1 MVRDSEGVNDEVSLA
16 PAAPRRRWPVLAL
29 WAGVL
34 ALCLAV
40 LASSRYSTDM
50 SAFLPR
56 QADERQQLL
65 IDQIRDGALSRMVLI
80 GIDGG
85 SAAQRAD
92 ASRALAAALR
102 RSDLFA
108 GVVNGDEDS
117 RERDQALLLQR
128 RYLLSPAVTP
138 EHFSV
143 EGLHGAIGQSIT
155 ELSGSAGMMLR
166 TLLPRD
172 PTGEL
177 LRTLDGL
184 SGNQPMAG
192 DAEGVWSAADGQRAL
207 LIAMTRAAGTD
218 TDAQERALA
227 QIHAAFEASQAGA
240 DLRLRLSGA
249 PVFSVDARST
259 IRSEVQRLSLIV
271 SVAVSLLLLS
281 VYRSWRNVL
290 IGLLPVASGVVV
302 AIAAVALGF
311 EVVHAVTIGFGT
323 TLMGEAIDYSVYY
336 LLQSGDREA
345 WRQRYWPTI
354 RLGVIT
360 SVCGFGVLL
369 FSSFPGLAQLGAYSV
384 AGLLAAA
391 TTTRFV
397 LPMLPTAPIPRAR
410 IKRLGGLVARVV
422 GAARRLRW
430 PAAALALGAL
440 LLVMTG
446 RDALWAEGLAGLNP
460 APLHLQRLDAELRQD
475 TGVPDL
481 QHMVVVTAPT
491 QDAALQAAEQIGQRL
506 APLVSAGTVAGFD
519 SPARVLPSANTQTA
533 RRAALPAP
541 DELRARLQQALAGL
555 PLQAERLAPF
565 VQDVTTAREQ
575 PLLTAEELNG
585 TSFGFMLSTLLLPRA
600 EGWSVLL
607 PIHLPEGAADAQV
620 SAFRAALEPL
630 LAAPVAGA
638 QAFYLDLQA
647 QTTSVFGRYLDEA
660 LGLAALGGGV
670 IVLLLGLALR
680 HPRRLLRVL
689 LPLASAV
696 LIVMAAHLLLGVRMT
711 LLHLVGLLLIVAV
724 GSNYALFFNQR
735 VDEAKPGAGMPR
747 HTALAS
753 LALANLSTMIGFGA
767 LGFSQVPVLRAI
779 GTTVGP
785 GALLA
790 LLLAMAW
797 SGQQGSTRDNAAAR
811 VHGA

>member
-1 MVRDSEGVNDEVSLA
+1 MSQHPAPAPA
-16 PAAPRRRWPVLAL
+16 PAAPRRRWLVLAL

-85 SAAQRAD
+85 SATQRAD
-92 ASRALAAALR
+92 ASRALAKALR

-143 EGLHGAIGQSIT
+143 DGLRGAIGQSIT

-166 TLLPRD
+166 ALLPRD

-184 SGNQPMAG
+184 AGSQPMVG

-227 QIHAAFEASQAGA
+227 QIHAAFEAAQAGA

-336 LLQSGDREA
+336 LLQSGDPQA

-397 LPMLPTAPIPRAR
+397 LPLLPTAPIPSER
-410 IKRLGGLVARVV
+410 IERLGELVARMV

-440 LLVMTG
+440 LLVMTD

-481 QHMVVVTAPT
+481 QHLVVVTAPT

-506 APLVSAGTVAGFD
+506 TPLVAAGTVVGFD
-519 SPARVLPSANTQTA
+519 SPARVLPSTNTQLA

-541 DELRARLQQALAGL
+541 DELQARLQQALAGL

-565 VQDVTTAREQ
+565 VQDVATAREQ

-600 EGWSVLL
+600 DGWSVLL
-607 PIHLPEGAADAQV
+607 PIHLPEGAAGEQV
-620 SAFRAALEPL
+620 GAFRAALEPL

-680 HPRRLLRVL
+680 QPGRLLRVL

-735 VDEAKPGAGMPR
+735 VDEVKPGAGMPR

-753 LALANLSTMIGFGA
+753 LALANLSTLIGFGA

-797 SGQQGSTRDNAAAR
+797 SGQQGSARDAAAAR
-811 VHGA
+811 AHGN